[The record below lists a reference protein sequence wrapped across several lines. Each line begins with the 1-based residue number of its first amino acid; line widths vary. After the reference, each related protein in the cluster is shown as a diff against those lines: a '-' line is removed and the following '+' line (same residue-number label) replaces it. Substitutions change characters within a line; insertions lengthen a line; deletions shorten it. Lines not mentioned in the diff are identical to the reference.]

1 MKRNSARIPIR
12 YEAAWSD
19 SSCYCRC
26 FHTHPTLI
34 EAAKCG
40 AAHPGFYV
48 VAVESGETRELTV
61 AENKIVDG
69 FRFGTLADSAT
80 P

>member
-1 MKRNSARIPIR
+1 MKKSVRVPPS

-40 AAHPGFYV
+40 ASHPGFYV
-48 VAVESGETRELTV
+48 IAIETGETRELTED
-61 AENKIVDG
+61 ENKIVDG
-69 FRFGTLADSAT
+69 FRFGSLADSANV
-80 P
+80 

>member
-1 MKRNSARIPIR
+1 MEPRVSVH
-12 YEAAWSD
+12 YEAASSD

-26 FHTHPTLI
+26 FHPHQTLI

-40 AAHPGFYV
+40 ALQPGFYV
-48 VAVESGETRELTV
+48 VAVEAGLTRELT
-61 AENKIVDG
+61 ADENKTVDG
-69 FRFGTLADSAT
+69 FRFGTLADSAN

>member
-1 MKRNSARIPIR
+1 MKPVPPH

-19 SSCYCRC
+19 SHCYCRC
-26 FHTHPTLI
+26 FHIHPTILR
-34 EAAKCG
+34 AAKCG
-40 AAHPGFYV
+40 APHPGFYV
-48 VAVESGETRELTV
+48 VAVESGETRALTPD
-61 AENKIVDG
+61 EDKIVEA

>member
-1 MKRNSARIPIR
+1 M
-12 YEAAWSD
+12 
-19 SSCYCRC
+19 
-26 FHTHPTLI
+26 
-34 EAAKCG
+34 CG

-48 VAVESGETRELTV
+48 IAIETGEARELTED
-61 AENKIVDG
+61 ENKIVDG